1 MDGGIRDALPWV
13 KIGFGMLLVAVVGAL
28 VATAATITGIY
39 GALVLGVGLLLG
51 ASVPLLLAYGTKR
64 GTPGSGLLATGSAML
79 AQFTFSKSALVRTDT
94 GDFQWRLLR
103 EDDDGFFAELEDG
116 TRVEIDADRG
126 ELYPFK
132 FGKLAITEQKTP
144 RNMAPLTVDADAVGV
159 TDQSTRETRG
169 GYDIHHPE
177 RLDDDS
183 WLVSLREVG
192 SQVAASGQPNIVRR
206 GRNKALEEA
215 GGQQALSGLYL
226 TLLVG
231 GMVVLGFGMGYGALA
246 L

>member
-1 MDGGIRDALPWV
+1 MDGGIRDAIPWV
-13 KIGFGMLLVAVVGAL
+13 KIGFGVLVVAVVGAL
-28 VATAATITGIY
+28 VATAVTITGIY
-39 GALVLGVGLLLG
+39 GGLVLGVGLVLG
-51 ASVPLLLAYGTKR
+51 ASIPLLLAYGSKR
-64 GTPGSGLLATGSAML
+64 GTPGAGLLATGSAML
-79 AQFTFSKSALVRTDT
+79 AQLTFAKSALVRTDA

-103 EDDDGFFAELEDG
+103 EDSDGYFVELEDG

-132 FGKLAITEQKTP
+132 FGKLAITEQKTE
-144 RNMAPLTVDADAVGV
+144 RNMSPLTVDADAGV
-159 TDQSTRETRG
+159 QDQSTRETRG
-169 GYDIHHPE
+169 GYEIHHPE
-177 RLDDDS
+177 PLDESS
-183 WLVSLREVG
+183 WLVSLRRLGSRVG
-192 SQVAASGQPNIVRR
+192 ASGQPDIVRR

-231 GMVVLGFGMGYGALA
+231 VMVVLGFGMGYGALA